1 MVSANLSKTF
11 ARRVY
16 LVSFIALLLPIVALV
31 AWLSIAALASGS
43 HPPRVVTL
51 RLELLAGMILF
62 ALLYFKWP
70 WIAVIV
76 SWTIM
81 TMIISHILPW
91 DESGLENF
99 FYQFGFDLLFFL
111 GANAGFIAFVADKGS
126 GRTEN

>member
-1 MVSANLSKTF
+1 MSANLSKTF

-51 RLELLAGMILF
+51 RLGLLAGMILS

-99 FYQFGFDLLFFL
+99 FY
-111 GANAGFIAFVADKGS
+111 
-126 GRTEN
+126 